1 MEALTDTDPAQVGA
15 HALLARLGA
24 GALGQV
30 YLARSPGGRL
40 VAVQVV
46 GSRTTGD
53 PEALARFKRE
63 AEAVRAVRSAH
74 TADLVDA
81 SLAAPPF
88 WLATEY
94 AAGPTL
100 ARAVA
105 GRGPLP
111 APTCRRLLA
120 ALAEGLAALHAFGVV
135 HRGFTP
141 ECVVL
146 AGQGPLITG
155 FGFARDAGAP
165 GSAAPEVRAGAEAGP
180 AADVFALGALLAYA
194 ATGRP
199 PFGAGGGPLD
209 VAGVEPG
216 LAELVAAC
224 TQEDPA
230 RRPAL
235 AEVVERCAGEGALAD
250 DPVYAGLGALGDAVP
265 RHAVRA
271 QGPAP
276 AGAYGYPPPAG
287 YAPAA
292 PSAPSAPGPP
302 RRRRGRAGAWAA
314 AGLALAAL
322 GAVAVWGIPA
332 GGGGAAAD
340 AAAGSQPAA
349 RPSAGRS
356 PADQPG
362 LIRQTAP
369 NADSWDPV
377 RGECRGP
384 EVEER
389 PLTGLQGVIT
399 PAERDPEGE
408 LQPGRVRVAFRLKE
422 AVPGAPAY
430 HLAVVVKPPHEV
442 DAQGRPTGVSENR
455 QLGFAA
461 LARDV
466 HEGDATQ
473 WKSVVYPD
481 DFSMELEGRRVPAP
495 APAQDPGGWTVVFR
509 HAVSDTEHKSVWCR
523 GFDVGAQKG

>member
-24 GALGQV
+24 GALGPV

-46 GSRTTGD
+46 GSQTTGD

-120 ALAEGLAALHAFGVV
+120 ALAEGLAALHAHGVA
-135 HRGFTP
+135 HREFTP

-146 AGQGPLITG
+146 AAQGPQITG
-155 FGFARDAGAP
+155 SGLARGAGAP
-165 GSAAPEVRAGAEAGP
+165 GFAAPEVRAGAEAGP
-180 AADVFALGALLAYA
+180 AADVFALGAVLAYA

-199 PFGAGGGPLD
+199 PLGAVGGPLD

-216 LAELVAAC
+216 LAALVAAC
-224 TQEDPA
+224 TEEDPA
-230 RRPAL
+230 RRPHP
-235 AEVVERCAGEGALAD
+235 AEVVERCAAEGALAG
-250 DPVYAGLGALGDAVP
+250 DPVYAGMGALGDAVP
-265 RHAVRA
+265 RAAVRA

-287 YAPAA
+287 WVPPAPAA
-292 PSAPSAPGPP
+292 AGPSSG
-302 RRRRGRAGAWAA
+302 RRRGRAGAWAA

-322 GAVAVWGIPA
+322 GAVAVWRIPA
-332 GGGGAAAD
+332 GGGSAAAAAD

-349 RPSAGRS
+349 RPSAG
-356 PADQPG
+356 PPV

-369 NADSWDPV
+369 NPDSWDPV

-389 PLTGLQGVIT
+389 PLTGLQGAVT
-399 PAERDPEGE
+399 PAEQDPEGE
-408 LQPGRVRVAFRLKE
+408 LRPGRVRIAFRLEE

-430 HLAVVVKPPHEV
+430 HVAVVVKPPHEV
-442 DAQGRPTGVSENR
+442 DAQGRSTGVSDNR
-455 QLGFAA
+455 QLGFVA

-481 DFSMELEGRRVPAP
+481 DFSMEWDGRRVPAP

>member
-24 GALGQV
+24 GALGRV

-46 GSRTTGD
+46 GAETAGD

-63 AEAVRAVRSAH
+63 AELLRAVRSAH

-120 ALAEGLAALHAFGVV
+120 ALAEGLAALHAQGVA
-135 HRGFTP
+135 HRDFTP

-146 AGQGPLITG
+146 AARGPRITG
-155 FGFARDAGAP
+155 SGLARGAGVP
-165 GSAAPEVRAGAEAGP
+165 GWAAPEVRAGAEAGP
-180 AADVFALGALLAYA
+180 AADVFALGAVLAYA

-224 TQEDPA
+224 TEEDPA
-230 RRPAL
+230 RRPGL
-235 AEVVERCAGEGALAD
+235 AEVVERCAADGSLAD
-250 DPVYAGLGALGDAVP
+250 DPVYAGLGALGEAVP
-265 RHAVRA
+265 RHAVRV

-287 YAPAA
+287 YAPPVAA
-292 PSAPSAPGPP
+292 AGPSLGV
-302 RRRRGRAGAWAA
+302 RRRGRAGAWAA

-322 GAVAVWGIPA
+322 GAVAVWRIPA

-340 AAAGSQPAA
+340 AAAGPQPGA

-356 PADQPG
+356 QAGPPT

-369 NADSWDPV
+369 NLDSWDPV

-384 EVEER
+384 GAEER
-389 PLTGLQGVIT
+389 PPAGLQGAVT

-408 LQPGRVRVAFRLKE
+408 LRPGRVRIAFRLQE

-430 HLAVVVKPPHEV
+430 HVAVVVKPPHEV
-442 DAQGRPTGVSENR
+442 DGQGRSTGVSDNR
-455 QLGFAA
+455 QLGFVAP
-461 LARDV
+461 ARDV
-466 HEGDATQ
+466 HEGDAAR

-481 DFSMELEGRRVPAP
+481 DFSMELDGRRVPAP
-495 APAQDPGGWTVVFR
+495 APAQDSGGWTVVFR
-509 HAVSDTEHKSVWCR
+509 HAVSDTEHKSVWCH
-523 GFDVGAQKG
+523 GFDVGSQKG